1 MRNNKPI
8 PPSELKCG
16 MRVKIP
22 WNGSWFYSKKRFL
35 WFKGTITKLGKR
47 GQNTVSAEISLRNG
61 NGYKNL
67 GRCLCLGNNINY
79 IYKQL

>member
-8 PPSELKCG
+8 PRNKLKCG

-22 WNGSWFYSKKRFL
+22 WQGSYFGSRKKYL
-35 WFKGTITKLGKR
+35 WFKGTITKLCYRNGNIV
-47 GQNTVSAEISLRNG
+47 GAEISLRNS
-61 NGYKNL
+61 NGYSRL
-67 GRCLCLGNNINY
+67 GRCLCLSDNIYY

>member
-8 PPSELKCG
+8 PPQELKVG

-22 WNGSWFYSKKRFL
+22 WNGKWFYSKKRFL
-35 WFKGTITKLGKR
+35 WFKGTITKVLRKNGIVK
-47 GQNTVSAEISLRNG
+47 GAEISIRNCH
-61 NGYKNL
+61 GYDHF
-67 GRCLCLGNNINY
+67 GRCLSLGNNVNY